1 MKKRGPLIVAIVI
14 AVGGLAMIA
23 GAVLNYQDEH
33 SGTPGKAKVATCS
46 GNSTRYG
53 RNIHCEGTWVAG
65 GSLPAGGHVVYGSIV
80 NAGKSD
86 VGKEISVRIH
96 GTDHATV
103 PNMRVTVILA
113 VFGVALAAFGVWLV
127 LRPPGTRRTRP
138 A

>member
-1 MKKRGPLIVAIVI
+1 MI

-23 GAVLNYQDEH
+23 GAFLNYRDEH
-33 SGTPGKAKVATCS
+33 SGS
-46 GNSTRYG
+46 
-53 RNIHCEGTWVAG
+53 
-65 GSLPAGGHVVYGSIV
+65 
-80 NAGKSD
+80 
-86 VGKEISVRIH
+86 KEISVRIH

-113 VFGVALAAFGVWLV
+113 VFGAALAVYGVWLV